1 MRATDCFVHFP
12 EANRCLR
19 RSKMLLRENLMADE
33 SLRRALEDQAGRIFA
48 PFERLDPADG
58 AGCARLWDAIE
69 EAGLTA
75 SLAPEAAGGL
85 GLAAADAFVLAEVAA
100 AHAVPV
106 ALAETMIARLM
117 LAHAG
122 LAAPEGELAV
132 GPVRRG
138 DRARLAH
145 RDGVWRLSGTLRGVP
160 FARRAAALMV
170 IADTDKGS
178 RCVLV
183 RPGGWQVAPA
193 VNLAGE
199 PRDDVTFDLRV
210 EADAVGA
217 PHARVTPEA
226 LMALGAAIRTAQMAG
241 ALQRVLAL
249 TVAYVQERE
258 QFGRPLSKFQ
268 AVQQA
273 VATLAGQAAAAGASA
288 AIAADGVDAGLDLVA
303 IGAAK
308 ARAGEAAGLGCPIA
322 HQAFGAMGYARET
335 PLNHY
340 TRRLSAW
347 RGEFG
352 TDSHWQEAVGR
363 ALAKQASSVGGSPWH
378 GIVAHELPVSSW
390 PAAGGAA

>member
-1 MRATDCFVHFP
+1 
-12 EANRCLR
+12 
-19 RSKMLLRENLMADE
+19 MADE

-48 PFERLDPADG
+48 PFERLDPADE
-58 AGCARLWDAIE
+58 AACARLWSLIE

-75 SLAPEAAGGL
+75 SLVPEAAGGL
-85 GLAAADAFVLAEVAA
+85 GLAAEAAFVLPMVAA

-106 ALAETMIARLM
+106 ALAETMMARLL

-122 LAAPEGELAV
+122 LAAPEGELAI

-138 DRARLAH
+138 DRVRLAH
-145 RDGVWRLSGTLRGVP
+145 RDGVWRLSGALRGVP

-170 IADTDKGS
+170 IADTDKGA
-178 RCVLV
+178 RAVVV
-183 RPGGWQVAPA
+183 RPGGWQMQPA

-199 PRDDVTFDLRV
+199 PRDDVTFDLAV

-217 PHARVTPEA
+217 PHRLVTPEM
-226 LMALGAAIRTAQMAG
+226 LMAFGAALRTAQMAG

-268 AVQQA
+268 AVQQS
-273 VATLAGQAAAAGASA
+273 VANLAGQAAAAGAAA
-288 AIAADGVDAGLDLVA
+288 AIAADGVDAGFDLVA
-303 IGAAK
+303 IAAAK
-308 ARAGEAAGLGCPIA
+308 ARAGEAAGLGGAIA

-335 PLNHY
+335 PLNHF

-347 RGEFG
+347 RSEFG
-352 TDSHWQEAVGR
+352 TEAHWQELAGR
-363 ALAKQASSVGGSPWH
+363 ALAKADRSPWH
-378 GIVAHELPVSSW
+378 GIVAHELPLQAS
-390 PAAGGAA
+390 PAGGVA